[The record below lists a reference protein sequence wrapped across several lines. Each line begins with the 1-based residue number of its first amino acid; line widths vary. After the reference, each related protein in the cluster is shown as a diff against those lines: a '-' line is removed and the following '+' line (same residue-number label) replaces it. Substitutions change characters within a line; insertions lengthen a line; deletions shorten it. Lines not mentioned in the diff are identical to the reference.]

1 MGRKRI
7 KRALNKLLNSK
18 ISLTIIAAV
27 FFSFLF
33 FASSHKLLSFL
44 FSIIFLYLFYRLG
57 TYFSGGL
64 KKYKELYESI
74 SLTDEITQNIIS
86 ATNLEEVI
94 NMGLM
99 GVSELIPESK
109 RVILFWIEER
119 EGRRLIIGRAG
130 LGIKDEIVSS
140 LSFSLDKSAGVIPR
154 VIEEKRPYQ
163 TINAVEDYYCNQE
176 FITRLNLKAF
186 IVLPIS
192 LHQKILGVLLVEF
205 NRRSKLLASE
215 TKSLSSYA
223 GQLGI
228 ALENA
233 RLYRV
238 VETLSI
244 TDALTQIYNRG
255 YFDRTFERELNRS
268 ARYKHPISL
277 IMGDIDHFKI
287 YNDNNGHQAGD
298 KALYKI
304 GQILKKNVRET
315 DFACRYGGEEFVIIL
330 TETGKEDV
338 LSKAEELRRRVEEYH
353 FPDEEKQP
361 EGKLTISFGAAS
373 FPEDAITEENLLR
386 KADKALYRSK
396 EKGRNR
402 VSAAV

>member
-1 MGRKRI
+1 
-7 KRALNKLLNSK
+7 
-18 ISLTIIAAV
+18 
-27 FFSFLF
+27 
-33 FASSHKLLSFL
+33 
-44 FSIIFLYLFYRLG
+44 
-57 TYFSGGL
+57 
-64 KKYKELYESI
+64 
-74 SLTDEITQNIIS
+74 
-86 ATNLEEVI
+86 
-94 NMGLM
+94 MGLM
-99 GVSELIPESK
+99 GVAELIPDSK

-119 EGRRLIIGRAG
+119 DGLRLVKGKAG
-130 LGIKDEIVSS
+130 LGLKDEIVSS
-140 LSFSLDKSAGVIPR
+140 LSFSLDKSVGVIPR

-163 TINAVEDYYCNQE
+163 TINAVEDYYCDQA

-192 LHQKILGVLLVEF
+192 LHQKILGALLVEF
-205 NRRSKLLASE
+205 NRRSKLLLSE
-215 TKSLSSYA
+215 IKSLSSYA
-223 GQLGI
+223 NQLGI

-233 RLYRV
+233 RLYEV

-244 TDALTQIYNRG
+244 TDGLTQIYNRG
-255 YFDRTFERELNRS
+255 YFDRTFKRELNRS

-277 IMGDIDHFKI
+277 IMGDIDHFKV

-304 GQILKKNVRET
+304 GQILKENIRET

-330 TETGKEDV
+330 TETGKEGV

-361 EGKLTISFGAAS
+361 EGRLTISFGVAS
-373 FPEDAITEENLLR
+373 FPEDAITEEDLLR

-402 VSAAV
+402 VSASICPV